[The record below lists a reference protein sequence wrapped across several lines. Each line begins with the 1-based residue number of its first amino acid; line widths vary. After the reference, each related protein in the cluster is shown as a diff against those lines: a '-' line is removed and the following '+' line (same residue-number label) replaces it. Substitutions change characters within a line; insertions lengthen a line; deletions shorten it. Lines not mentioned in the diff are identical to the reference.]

1 MYEYVLIC
9 TTDMYGKSP
18 HYWERRVKSSGGV
31 DPWSYADVYNF

>member
-1 MYEYVLIC
+1 MYEYVPIC